1 MTTPRLF
8 LGIFALTLLLPLLLL
23 ACSGSPPP
31 DPTATEATTQPP
43 TTTQPQTLSPTLRTP
58 TQTLNP
64 WQIQAT
70 QQAQLA
76 TIRTLLPPP
85 TPQVIYPTA
94 PRPFPTLV
102 PPPTTPPFLLQT
114 LEPPQVPT
122 LTPWVL
128 PTLEP
133 LPTPRLPVLPTLSP
147 LPTVVVPT
155 VVPVVPVPSLSR
167 KPQWVMDYEAGYSQA
182 LVLTPLETVPVRGI
196 FVDCNTDGDQPR
208 LALRIVGEEV
218 FPPTTSF
225 GVDLAYAIDGDVPVT
240 TMWLPVPGES
250 QEGFQRLYPAQET
263 GTAIIDA
270 LLGGARLIEV
280 GVGNIEY
287 SFETHGF
294 SQVAIPL
301 IESCQSPVP
310 TATQPSTPHL
320 RYMDEKGYMLRL
332 VNNERRAAGVPEVV
346 LGVNDAAQLH
356 AEDSLEG
363 CYSSHWGSDG
373 LKPYMRYSLAGGY
386 QSNSESNSG
395 LDYCIKARDGYAALS
410 GIETEIRETM
420 AGWMGSSGHRRNIL
434 EKNHRRV
441 NIGLAWDRYNLIA
454 VQHFE
459 GDYVEYVTFPE
470 FDEDR
475 LRLEG
480 KVKNGVRFDTE
491 DVIPVQ
497 IFYDPPPHS
506 LTPGQ
511 LSRTYCYDFGLPV
524 AYLREPLTGGWS
536 YPKDTLNTSYS
547 PCSSPY
553 DVSPDALAPQSP
565 SQALAHWQAAY
576 DANRSTKK
584 NTAVMQ
590 AITASSWRT
599 ENGGFRI
606 TASLGNV
613 LKKHGPGVY
622 TVVLWGI
629 AGGDI
634 GVISQYSI
642 FYGIPRPNGYD

>member
-1 MTTPRLF
+1 M
-8 LGIFALTLLLPLLLL
+8 
-23 ACSGSPPP
+23 
-31 DPTATEATTQPP
+31 
-43 TTTQPQTLSPTLRTP
+43 
-58 TQTLNP
+58 
-64 WQIQAT
+64 
-70 QQAQLA
+70 
-76 TIRTLLPPP
+76 
-85 TPQVIYPTA
+85 
-94 PRPFPTLV
+94 
-102 PPPTTPPFLLQT
+102 
-114 LEPPQVPT
+114 PT

-155 VVPVVPVPSLSR
+155 VVPVVPLPSLSR

-250 QEGFQRLYPAQET
+250 QEGFQHLYPAQET

-294 SQVAIPL
+294 SQVASPL

-373 LKPYMRYSLAGGY
+373 LKPYMRYSAWPGGTSQTVKTAVDWTTALRRGTGTRRSLVSKPRLGRPWQAGW
-386 QSNSESNSG
+386 
-395 LDYCIKARDGYAALS
+395 AAL
-410 GIETEIRETM
+410 
-420 AGWMGSSGHRRNIL
+420 
-434 EKNHRRV
+434 
-441 NIGLAWDRYNLIA
+441 
-454 VQHFE
+454 
-459 GDYVEYVTFPE
+459 
-470 FDEDR
+470 
-475 LRLEG
+475 
-480 KVKNGVRFDTE
+480 
-491 DVIPVQ
+491 
-497 IFYDPPPHS
+497 
-506 LTPGQ
+506 
-511 LSRTYCYDFGLPV
+511 
-524 AYLREPLTGGWS
+524 
-536 YPKDTLNTSYS
+536 
-547 PCSSPY
+547 
-553 DVSPDALAPQSP
+553 
-565 SQALAHWQAAY
+565 
-576 DANRSTKK
+576 
-584 NTAVMQ
+584 
-590 AITASSWRT
+590 
-599 ENGGFRI
+599 
-606 TASLGNV
+606 
-613 LKKHGPGVY
+613 
-622 TVVLWGI
+622 GI
-629 AGGDI
+629 AATYWRRTTG
-634 GVISQYSI
+634 
-642 FYGIPRPNGYD
+642 R